1 MGSTR
6 STGGTGG
13 RAAHR
18 RRASGRSK
26 VIGAV
31 VAAAVVGGAAF
42 AFTGTAQ
49 AAADG
54 GTSLVE
60 RSRDLG
66 GAVYTRTSSWDGGY
80 TGQYV
85 VTNETDKTQ
94 SDWTLE
100 FDLPAGTRIG
110 SLWNG
115 DHTVKGQHVTV
126 KPPSWS
132 KQLAPGASVTVG
144 FVTSATGQA
153 GDPAGCLI
161 NEVTCS
167 AGGGAT
173 PRPSGRPTEQP
184 KPTPTP
190 PATAKPTPTPTPTAS
205 TPTPPPPPT
214 PTPTPPPAPGAGARF
229 APYVDTSLHPAYDL
243 LDTAAKTGVKE
254 FTLAFITSGGS
265 CAPLWGGVTDL
276 ANDKVAARI
285 GALRAQGGDVRVSF
299 GGAAGH
305 ELALNCATAGDL
317 ATAYG
322 KVVDQYKLTKV
333 DFDVEG
339 AALPDTAANTRRA
352 QAIAQ
357 LQKSH
362 PGLDVS
368 FTLPVMPEGLTQ
380 PGVDLLA
387 DARKNGVKIGA
398 VNIMAM
404 DYGPAYSGDMGQYAI
419 QAATATQAQI
429 KGVLGLSDAAAWKT
443 VAVTPMIGV
452 NDVTTEIFKVDDAT
466 QLVDFAK
473 SKGLGWLSMWSSTRD
488 KQCAAGAV
496 NHADATCSSILQQP
510 LAFTKAFAA
519 YK

>member
-1 MGSTR
+1 MGTS
-6 STGGTGG
+6 S
-13 RAAHR
+13 HR
-18 RRASGRSK
+18 RRASTRSK
-26 VIGAV
+26 AVGAV
-31 VAAAVVGGAAF
+31 VAAAVVGGAVF

-49 AAADG
+49 AAA
-54 GTSLVE
+54 V
-60 RSRDLG
+60 
-66 GAVYTRTSSWDGGY
+66 GAAYTRTSSWTGGY

-85 VTNETDKTQ
+85 VTNETSTAR

-100 FDLPAGTRIG
+100 FDLPAGTTIG

-115 DHTVKGQHVTV
+115 EHTVSGRHVTV
-126 KPPSWS
+126 KPASWN
-132 KQLAPGASVTVG
+132 KQLAPGQSVTVG
-144 FVTSATGQA
+144 FVTSAAGQA
-153 GDPAGCLI
+153 GDPTGCLI
-161 NEVTCS
+161 DKAACS
-167 AGGGAT
+167 AGGTAPT
-173 PRPSGRPTEQP
+173 PSGRPTEQP
-184 KPTPTP
+184 TATASPSATATPRPTATATTGPKPTATATTTAPAPTPTT
-190 PATAKPTPTPTPTAS
+190 TAPTPTPTA
-205 TPTPPPPPT
+205 TG
-214 PTPTPPPAPGAGARF
+214 APSSAAKY
-229 APYVDTSLHPAYDL
+229 APYVDTSLYPAYDL
-243 LDTAAKTGVKE
+243 LATADATGVKE
-254 FTLAFITSGGS
+254 FNLAFITSGGS
-265 CAPLWGGVTDL
+265 CAPLWGGVTGLGD
-276 ANDKVAARI
+276 DKVAAQI
-285 GALRAQGGDVRVSF
+285 GALRAKGGDVRVSF

-305 ELALNCATAGDL
+305 ELALNCSSATAL
-317 ATAYG
+317 AAAYG
-322 KVVDQYKLTKV
+322 KVIDQYRLTKV

-339 AALPDTAANTRRA
+339 AALPDTAANTRRS

-387 DARKNGVKIGA
+387 DAKRNGVRVDA

-404 DYGPAYSGDMGQYAI
+404 DYGPAYSADMGTYAT

-429 KGVLGLSDAAAWKT
+429 KGVLGLSDAAAWKA

-452 NDVTTEIFKVDDAT
+452 NDVTSEIFKVDDAT
-466 QLVDFAK
+466 QLVDFAR
-473 SKGLGWLSMWSSTRD
+473 SKGIGWLSMWSSTRD

>member
-1 MGSTR
+1 MGTS
-6 STGGTGG
+6 S
-13 RAAHR
+13 HR
-18 RRASGRSK
+18 RTASGRTK

-31 VAAAVVGGAAF
+31 VAAAVTGGAAF
-42 AFTGTAQ
+42 ALTGTAQ
-49 AAADG
+49 AAA
-54 GTSLVE
+54 V
-60 RSRDLG
+60 
-66 GAVYTRTSSWDGGY
+66 GAAYTRTSSWTGGY

-85 VTNETDKTQ
+85 VTNQT
-94 SDWTLE
+94 SSVRSGGWTLE
-100 FDLPAGTRIG
+100 FDLPAGTTIG

-115 DHTVKGQHVTV
+115 EHTVSGQHVTV
-126 KPPSWS
+126 KPASWN
-132 KQLAPGASVTVG
+132 KELAPGQSVTVG
-144 FVTSATGQA
+144 FVTSASGEA
-153 GDPAGCLI
+153 GDPTDCLI
-161 NEVTCS
+161 DKATCS
-167 AGGGAT
+167 VGGAT
-173 PRPSGRPTEQP
+173 PTPSGRPTEQP
-184 KPTPTP
+184 TATVAPTSSATPT
-190 PATAKPTPTPTPTAS
+190 ATATATPSQTATTTPTPTPTS
-205 TPTPPPPPT
+205 TGT
-214 PTPTPPPAPGAGARF
+214 PGAVAKY
-229 APYVDTSLHPAYDL
+229 APYIDTSLYPSYDML
-243 LDTAAKTGVKE
+243 ATAEATGVKE
-254 FTLAFITSGGS
+254 FNLAFITSGGS

-276 ANDKVAARI
+276 ASDKVASQI
-285 GALRAQGGDVRVSF
+285 GALRAKGGDVRVSF

-305 ELALNCATAGDL
+305 ELALNCSTAADL
-317 ATAYG
+317 AAAYG

-333 DFDVEG
+333 DFDIEG
-339 AALPDTAANTRRA
+339 AALPDTAANTRRS

-362 PGLDVS
+362 PGLNVS

-387 DARKNGVKIGA
+387 DARKNGVRIDA

-429 KGVLGLSDAAAWKT
+429 KSVLGLSDAAAWRT

-452 NDVTTEIFKVDDAT
+452 NDVTTEIFTVDDAT

-473 SKGLGWLSMWSSTRD
+473 SKGIGWLSMWSSTRD

-496 NHADATCSSILQQP
+496 GHADATCSSILQQP